1 MKKPVLSF
9 QNRLWLIYVNHPR
22 YVPGNIHPFL
32 LYSGSGYS
40 PCFPHRLTSYTD
52 LEAMNDELTHKAN
65 TLRKEVRLLDDAIQ
79 ENAIRQKQIKNYA
92 QTRKVYDGYI
102 RTGYSKKYLAEHEK
116 DILIHKATK
125 KYFDDKGMDK
135 IPKMQ
140 ELKEEHITLIKKRT
154 GVNSQYRKAKAEKEE
169 LSIVKANIDI
179 ILKEDHQKTAT
190 QER

>member
-1 MKKPVLSF
+1 
-9 QNRLWLIYVNHPR
+9 
-22 YVPGNIHPFL
+22 
-32 LYSGSGYS
+32 
-40 PCFPHRLTSYTD
+40 
-52 LEAMNDELTHKAN
+52 MNDELTHKAN

-140 ELKEEHITLIKKRT
+140 ELKEEHITLVKKRM